1 MMPFYMIKEQTIK
14 KTRLNIMKDTNR
26 NRGENKKKGQ
36 NRLIILIILISLSL
50 AGCHFPTPTPVSTDL
65 NPQQQ
70 TEVSGILNPPNLATV
85 LPSETPPVTL
95 PTAENPQEET
105 LLDGHLRYQTQQ
117 GDTLAAIALRF
128 DVPVDS
134 IQSAVPLSEEGLLA
148 SGIQLQIPDILEEH
162 LPFNTPYLPD
172 SEVIYGPSVG
182 DFNVLAFVEAAGGFL
197 STYQEEV
204 KEKTLTGAEIVNKVA
219 IETSTNPRLLL
230 AFLEYQSGWVF
241 GFPIDAA
248 RDPYPI
254 GFGATLDTG
263 LYKELMISARVLA
276 QGFYGWRDGSRV
288 NLSFYGG
295 RTARLAP
302 ELNAGSAAIMALFG
316 SFYLPEA
323 WENHMF
329 GDDSFL
335 SFYREIFGDELVRAA
350 AVEPYLSHTIQ
361 QPELMLPFA
370 IGEAWS
376 FTGGPHIT
384 WQTGTPRGAV
394 DFAPITGEPACAVS
408 AWWTTAAA
416 SGLVVRSDWNVVALD
431 LDGDGDEGTGWV
443 LIYMHIA
450 EKEKPAVGTW
460 LEKDKKLGHPSCEGG
475 NSTGTHVHFA
485 RKYNGEWFGVGDPLP
500 MVLSGWRVFAGDRRY
515 EGFMQKGELIV
526 SAVPYGSSD
535 AKIIRDE

>member
-1 MMPFYMIKEQTIK
+1 MNDDNTI
-14 KTRLNIMKDTNR
+14 
-26 NRGENKKKGQ
+26 RGESQKQQQK
-36 NRLIILIILISLSL
+36 RIIPLFILITVLLG
-50 AGCHFPTPTPVSTDL
+50 GCHFPQGTPVSPNL
-65 NPQQQ
+65 SPQQQ
-70 TEVSGILNPPNLATV
+70 TEVSGILNPPELATV
-85 LPSETPPVTL
+85 IPSETSPSLPPALEST
-95 PTAENPQEET
+95 QEET
-105 LLDGHLRYQTQQ
+105 LLDGHLRYSTQQ

-134 IQSAVPLSEEGLLA
+134 IRAAVPLTEEGLLPV
-148 SGIQLQIPDILEEH
+148 GIQLQIPDILEEH
-162 LPFNTPYLPD
+162 LPFNTAYLPD
-172 SEVIYGPSVG
+172 SEIIYGQSVG
-182 DFNVLAFVEAAGGFL
+182 GFNVLAFVEAAGGFL
-197 STYQEEV
+197 STYEEEV

-241 GFPIDAA
+241 GFPPDAA
-248 RDPYPI
+248 NDPYPI

-263 LYKELMISARVLA
+263 LYKELMISARVLD
-276 QGFYGWRDGSRV
+276 QGFYGWRDGSRL

-316 SFYLPEA
+316 SLYLPEA
-323 WENHMF
+323 WDHHMY

-335 SFYREIFGDELVRAA
+335 SFYREIFGDELARAA

-361 QPELMLPFA
+361 QPELMLPFP

-450 EKEKPAVGTW
+450 EKDKPAVGTW
-460 LEKDKKLGHPSCEGG
+460 LEKDARLGHPSCEGG
-475 NSTGTHVHFA
+475 SATGTHVHFA

-526 SAVPYGSSD
+526 TAVPYGSSD